1 MRGLTQESV
10 IPDERLPAG
19 TARPKARGVAGHAL
33 RWAGRN
39 MLTVLGGILLLVFI
53 LGGVVGPFLE
63 AHSPDTLYP
72 LSILQAPGG
81 AFPFGTDDLGR
92 DLLSRILSGIRVSL
106 EVGIGSIAVSLVAGA
121 GIGLLA
127 GYFGGWFD
135 TVMMRIMD
143 VIVAF
148 PAILLAIALMTMLGS
163 SLQNV
168 GLAIAIIYVPIF
180 ARIMRAS
187 VLSVRREQFIE
198 AAQSLGAGHARI
210 LLRHVVPNSASPIL
224 VQLSLAISDAILIEA
239 ALSYLGLGV
248 NPPTPSLGGLLIEG
262 QGFMTTQPWMVIY
275 PGLALTLGVYGFN
288 LVGDSLRD
296 LADPRRRRS

>member
-1 MRGLTQESV
+1 MRGLTQESA
-10 IPDERLPAG
+10 IPDERLPIG
-19 TARPKARGVAGHAL
+19 QARVGGLARSAAAL
-33 RWAGRN
+33 GWARRN
-39 MLTVLGGILLLVFI
+39 VLTLLGAVLLLVFI
-53 LGGVVGPFLE
+53 LGGLVGPFLE

-72 LSILQAPGG
+72 LNMLQAPGG

-106 EVGIGSIAVSLVAGA
+106 AVGIGSITVSLLVGA
-121 GIGLLA
+121 SLGLVG
-127 GYFGGWFD
+127 GYFAGWFD
-135 TVMMRIMD
+135 ALVMRLMD
-143 VIVAF
+143 VVVAF
-148 PAILLAIALMTMLGS
+148 PAMLLAIAIMTMLGS

-168 GLAIAIIYVPIF
+168 ALAIAIIYVPIF

-187 VLSVRREQFIE
+187 VIGVRGEQYIE
-198 AAQSLGAGHARI
+198 AAQSVGAGNVRI
-210 LLRHVVPNSASPIL
+210 LLRHVLPNSASAIL
-224 VQLSLAISDAILIEA
+224 VQISLAISDAILIEA

-262 QGFMTTQPWMVIY
+262 QGFMTTEPWMVIY

-296 LADPRRRRS
+296 LADPRRRRR